1 MSYIQQGTKTYKFAS
16 LALFFAGLV
25 TFAAIY
31 TVQPLLPIFAND
43 FGVSASVAS
52 LAVSFTTGLLAVCLL
67 VAAPLSDR
75 FGRKRV
81 MVLSMFMTAAIG
93 LLTAI
98 SPGFVTLLLLRAL
111 LGVVVAGVP
120 AIAMTYVVEEF
131 DPSVLGTVMGL
142 YIAGSSLGGMS
153 GRLLA
158 GLFTD
163 LFDWRMALGAIG
175 LLALILSVLF
185 MIFLPN
191 PQNSAGHTLAPRE
204 MISNY
209 TDLFSNKRLIVLISL
224 GFILMGGFIA
234 LYNYF
239 AFVLM
244 EPPYELSQ
252 SFIGAIYIVYLAG
265 TFSSIYM
272 GRKADFF
279 GKPAM
284 IQVSIAIMALGGLF
298 TLTPPLTMKIIG
310 IIIFTFGFF
319 GAHSIASAWVNEKAG
334 HHRAQASSLYLL
346 AYYLG
351 SSIAGTIGGFF
362 WSSFHW
368 VGVISF
374 VLVLMA
380 FAYPVIWYAKKE

>member
-25 TFAAIY
+25 TFATIY

-52 LAVSFTTGLLAVCLL
+52 LAVSFTTGLLALCLL

-81 MVLSMFMTAAIG
+81 MVLSMFMTSLIG
-93 LLTAI
+93 LFTAM
-98 SPGFVTLLLLRAL
+98 SPDFMTLLFLRAL

-131 DPSVLGTVMGL
+131 DPKVLGKVMGL
-142 YIAGSSLGGMS
+142 YIAGSSIGGMS

-163 LFDWRMALGAIG
+163 LFDWRIALGSIG
-175 LLALILSVLF
+175 LLALILSILF
-185 MIFLPN
+185 IFFLPN
-191 PQNSAGHTLAPRE
+191 PKNSAEHTLAPNEILR
-204 MISNY
+204 NY
-209 TDLFSNKRLIVLISL
+209 TDLFFNKRLIVLISL

-272 GRKADFF
+272 GRKADVF
-279 GKPAM
+279 GKPAV
-284 IQVSIAIMALGGLF
+284 IQVSIAIMALGAVL
-298 TLTPPLTMKIIG
+298 TLGNPLAMKLIG

-319 GAHSIASAWVNEKAG
+319 GAHSIASAWVTQKAG
-334 HHRAQASSLYLL
+334 HHNAQASSLYLL

-368 VGVISF
+368 GGVIVF
-374 VLVLMA
+374 VLVLIA
-380 FAYPVIWYAKKE
+380 LAYPVVWYARKN